1 MPHLREWFYLKASV
15 SCHISGGGVVPRWVS
30 HATSLGVTLYHD
42 GCLMPHLWGVAL
54 YHGGCLMPHLW
65 GWLCT
70 MAGVSCHISGDG
82 FVPWRV
88 SHTTSLGVALY
99 HGGCLMRH
107 LWEWFCPKA
116 SVSCHISREG
126 GGRREALYHGGC
138 LMPHLWGWFCPKAS
152 VSCHT
157 PCRELCPRVGVL
169 CTTLTMA
176 LSCWEVSLYA
186 ANLIANV
193 TGRSYHFY
201 PLL

>member
-1 MPHLREWFYLKASV
+1 
-15 SCHISGGGVVPRWVS
+15 
-30 HATSLGVTLYHD
+30 
-42 GCLMPHLWGVAL
+42 
-54 YHGGCLMPHLW
+54 MPHLW

-88 SHTTSLGVALY
+88 SHTTSLGV
-99 HGGCLMRH
+99 
-107 LWEWFCPKA
+107 
-116 SVSCHISREG
+116 
-126 GGRREALYHGGC
+126 ALYHGGC

>member
-1 MPHLREWFYLKASV
+1 MSRQVSHAISLGVALSQGECLMPHPWERFRPKASV
-15 SCHISGGGVVPRWVS
+15 SCYIPGISFVPRPMSHATSLGMLCPKASVSCYISENGFISRRVS
-30 HATSLGVTLYHD
+30 HATSL
-42 GCLMPHLWGVAL
+42 GVAL

-65 GWLCT
+65 
-70 MAGVSCHISGDG
+70 
-82 FVPWRV
+82 
-88 SHTTSLGVALY
+88 
-99 HGGCLMRH
+99 
-107 LWEWFCPKA
+107 E
-116 SVSCHISREG
+116 
-126 GGRREALYHGGC
+126 
-138 LMPHLWGWFCPKAS
+138 WFCPKAS

-157 PCRELCPRVGVL
+157 PCQELCPRVGVL